1 MHYPPQDLS
10 GGQNLGIGSHTDSE
24 FFTILHQTRPGL
36 QVMNS
41 QGDWFDVAPL
51 DGTFVVNT
59 GDILETWSNGH
70 FKSSPHR
77 VLNVAAE
84 RYSLPLF
91 FAPDFDVEV
100 APLKN
105 FVTPPHPSVY
115 PPLISGKHILSE
127 YAKGFKY
134 LRARHRSGELTL
146 STNPDEASKFAREA
160 SNA

>member
-24 FFTILHQTRPGL
+24 CFTILHQTRPGL

-105 FVTPPHPSVY
+105 FVTPPHPSAY

-134 LRARHRSGELTL
+134 LCARHRSGELTL